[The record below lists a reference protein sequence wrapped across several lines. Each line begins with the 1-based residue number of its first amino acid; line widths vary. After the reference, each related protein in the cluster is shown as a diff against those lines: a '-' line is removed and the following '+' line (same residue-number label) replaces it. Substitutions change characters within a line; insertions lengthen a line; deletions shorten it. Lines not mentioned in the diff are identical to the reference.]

1 MAAQRYDAHR
11 VPFYQDRLFE
21 LYSAASLKLSGG
33 L

>member
-1 MAAQRYDAHR
+1 MAAQRDSARR

-21 LYSAASLKLSGG
+21 LYSAAALKLSGG